1 MEITQVNLGKQLSDD
16 YLKYS
21 MSVIIGRAIPDLRD
35 GLKPVQRRVL
45 TAMKWMNLHPDAKY
59 MKSARVEGE
68 TMGKLHP
75 HSSAYGVLV
84 NMAAWW
90 KNSEPLVDGHGN
102 FGSPTDNA
110 GASRYTEARL
120 TNYAW
125 KYLLEDFSFCQ
136 TKPSYDGSF
145 QEPVVLEAQI
155 PNVLVNGSSGVA
167 VGFSTNIP
175 THNFHNVVLATHKVL
190 EGKEE
195 EARKLL
201 VPHFPTQCYI
211 HKTQGLEDYLNT
223 GKGSITMQARFYYDI
238 EKRGGRKKDRPII
251 SFYNLPFGTDPE
263 SICQQIAKGVEQ
275 GNITNLADVRDE
287 TDREGIRV
295 TVVAKPNTDLEELK
309 NQLFAY
315 TNLMKNFPA
324 QNTVIHNMK
333 PVVLPPVQIIKEWLQ
348 WKDDRL
354 VKKFTVELQQIQD
367 RIHIVTGYLIALEKL
382 DQVVTI
388 VKKSKTRA
396 SAKNELVYEM
406 KFSQTQAEAILNLRL
421 SSLVSLEGDKLS
433 IEFQSLLKEEKSR
446 KLLIESQSK
455 RESFL
460 KKEVQR
466 IIEKNPSSS
475 DSPLIEVKVVTPKTS
490 KKAPQKGVKAVKY
503 IHKEVSSRG
512 VISTVK
518 TPSRKG
524 ISLRKDD
531 KLIAINSE
539 GLLRKLPSNFKGPVF
554 QSGKIL
560 MVGKAS
566 DIEHCH
572 YMVVFS
578 LEDGRT
584 RANVIKG
591 SDLLKSSSA
600 AKQGLPPFKKL
611 IYFGE
616 GNYKNLTQKE
626 VGIRGPRS
634 QGKLV
639 KLR

>member
-1 MEITQVNLGKQLSDD
+1 MEISQVSLGKQLAED
-16 YLKYS
+16 YIKYS

-125 KYLLEDFSFCQ
+125 KYLLEDFSFCE
-136 TKPSYDGSF
+136 TKPNYDSSF
-145 QEPVVLEAQI
+145 EEPIVLEAQI
-155 PNVLVNGSSGVA
+155 PNILVNGSSGVA

-175 THNFHNVVLATHKVL
+175 THNFHNVILATRKVL
-190 EGKEE
+190 EGEEKE
-195 EARKLL
+195 AQKLL

-211 HKTQGLEDYLNT
+211 HKTQGLVDYLNT
-223 GKGSITMQARFYYDI
+223 GKGSITMQARSYYDM
-238 EKRGGRKKDRPII
+238 EKRSGRKKDRPII

-275 GNITNLADVRDE
+275 GNITNLVDVRDE
-287 TDREGIRV
+287 TDREGIKV
-295 TVVAKPNTDLEELK
+295 TVVAKPNTDMEELK

-348 WKDDRL
+348 WKDERL
-354 VKKFTVELQQIQD
+354 VKKFTIELQEIQD
-367 RIHIVTGYLIALEKL
+367 RIHIITGYLIALEKL
-382 DQVVTI
+382 DRVVAI
-388 VKKSKTRA
+388 VKRSETRA
-396 SAKNELVYEM
+396 SAKKELIKEM
-406 KFSQTQAEAILNLRL
+406 KFSEAQAEAILNLRL

-433 IEFQSLLKEEKSR
+433 KEFKLLQKEETLRKS
-446 KLLIESQSK
+446 LIESKGK
-455 RESFL
+455 RDIFL
-460 KKEVQR
+460 KNLIQN
-466 IIEKNPSSS
+466 IIKLNPSSS
-475 DSPLIEVKVVTPKTS
+475 DSPLIEVEVAVPKTPK
-490 KKAPQKGVKAVKY
+490 KVPQTGVKAVKY
-503 IHKEVSSRG
+503 IHKDISSRG

-518 TPSRKG
+518 IPSKKG

-531 KLIAINSE
+531 KLIVINSE
-539 GLLRKLPSNFKGPVF
+539 GLLRKLPSNFKGSSF

-560 MVGKAS
+560 LVGKAS
-566 DIEHCH
+566 DIEHRH
-572 YMVVFS
+572 YMVVFT

-591 SDLLKSSSA
+591 SDLLKSSSVT
-600 AKQGLPPFKKL
+600 KQGLPPFKKIL
-611 IYFGE
+611 YFGE
-616 GNYKNLTQKE
+616 GGYKNLTQE
-626 VGIRGPRS
+626 YVGIRGPRS

-639 KLR
+639 NVK

>member
-1 MEITQVNLGKQLSDD
+1 MEISQVSLGKQLAED
-16 YLKYS
+16 YIKYS

-125 KYLLEDFSFCQ
+125 KYLLEDFSFCE
-136 TKPSYDGSF
+136 TKPNYDSSF
-145 QEPVVLEAQI
+145 EEPVVLEAQI
-155 PNVLVNGSSGVA
+155 PNILVNGSSGVA

-175 THNFHNVVLATHKVL
+175 THNFHNVILATRKVL
-190 EGKEE
+190 EGEEKE
-195 EARKLL
+195 AQKLL

-211 HKTQGLEDYLNT
+211 HKTQGLVDYLNT
-223 GKGSITMQARFYYDI
+223 GKGSITMQARSYYDM
-238 EKRGGRKKDRPII
+238 EKRSGRKKDRPII

-275 GNITNLADVRDE
+275 GNITNLVDVRDE
-287 TDREGIRV
+287 TDREGIKV
-295 TVVAKPNTDLEELK
+295 TVVAKPNTDMEELK

-348 WKDDRL
+348 WKDERL
-354 VKKFTVELQQIQD
+354 VKKFTIELQEIQD
-367 RIHIVTGYLIALEKL
+367 RIHIITGYLIALEKL
-382 DQVVTI
+382 DRVVAI
-388 VKKSKTRA
+388 VKRSETRA
-396 SAKNELVYEM
+396 SAKKELIKEM
-406 KFSQTQAEAILNLRL
+406 KFSEAQAEAILNLRL

-433 IEFQSLLKEEKSR
+433 KEFKLLQKEETLRKS
-446 KLLIESQSK
+446 LIESKGK
-455 RESFL
+455 RDSFL
-460 KKEVQR
+460 KKLIQN
-466 IIEKNPSSS
+466 IIKLNPSSS
-475 DSPLIEVKVVTPKTS
+475 DSPLIEVEVAVPKTPK
-490 KKAPQKGVKAVKY
+490 KVPQTGVKAVKY
-503 IHKEVSSRG
+503 IHKDISSRG

-518 TPSRKG
+518 IPSKKG

-531 KLIAINSE
+531 KLIVINSE
-539 GLLRKLPSNFKGPVF
+539 GLLRKLPSNFKGSSF

-560 MVGKAS
+560 LVGKAS
-566 DIEHCH
+566 DIEHRH
-572 YMVVFS
+572 YMVVFT

-591 SDLLKSSSA
+591 SDLLKSSSVT
-600 AKQGLPPFKKL
+600 KQGLPPFKKIL
-611 IYFGE
+611 YFGE
-616 GNYKNLTQKE
+616 GGYKNLTQE
-626 VGIRGPRS
+626 YVGIRGPRS

-639 KLR
+639 NVK

>member
-1 MEITQVNLGKQLSDD
+1 MEISQVSLGKQLAED
-16 YLKYS
+16 YIKYS

-125 KYLLEDFSFCQ
+125 KYLLEDFSFCE
-136 TKPSYDGSF
+136 TKPNYDSSF
-145 QEPVVLEAQI
+145 EEPIVLEAQI
-155 PNVLVNGSSGVA
+155 PNILVNGSSGVA

-175 THNFHNVVLATHKVL
+175 THNFHNVILATRKVL
-190 EGKEE
+190 EGEEKE
-195 EARKLL
+195 AQKLL

-211 HKTQGLEDYLNT
+211 HKTQGLVDYLNT
-223 GKGSITMQARFYYDI
+223 GKGSITMQARSYYDM
-238 EKRGGRKKDRPII
+238 EKRSGRKKDRPII

-275 GNITNLADVRDE
+275 GNITNLVDVRDE
-287 TDREGIRV
+287 TDREGIKV
-295 TVVAKPNTDLEELK
+295 TVVAKPNTDMEELK

-348 WKDDRL
+348 WKDERL
-354 VKKFTVELQQIQD
+354 VKKFTIELQEIQD
-367 RIHIVTGYLIALEKL
+367 RIHIITGYLIALEKL
-382 DQVVTI
+382 DRVVAI
-388 VKKSKTRA
+388 VKRSETRA
-396 SAKNELVYEM
+396 SAKKELIKEM
-406 KFSQTQAEAILNLRL
+406 KFSEAQAEAILNLRL

-433 IEFQSLLKEEKSR
+433 KEFKLLQKEETLRKS
-446 KLLIESQSK
+446 LIESKGK
-455 RESFL
+455 RDSFL
-460 KKEVQR
+460 KKLIQN
-466 IIEKNPSSS
+466 IIKLNPSSS
-475 DSPLIEVKVVTPKTS
+475 DSPLIEVEVAVPKTPK
-490 KKAPQKGVKAVKY
+490 KVPQTGVKAVKY
-503 IHKEVSSRG
+503 IHKDISSRG

-518 TPSRKG
+518 IPSKKG

-531 KLIAINSE
+531 KLIVINSE
-539 GLLRKLPSNFKGPVF
+539 GLLRKLPSNFKGSSF

-560 MVGKAS
+560 LVGKAS
-566 DIEHCH
+566 DIEHRH
-572 YMVVFS
+572 YMVVFT

-591 SDLLKSSSA
+591 SDLLKSSSVT
-600 AKQGLPPFKKL
+600 KQGLPPFKKIL
-611 IYFGE
+611 YFGE
-616 GNYKNLTQKE
+616 GGYKNLTQE
-626 VGIRGPRS
+626 YVGIRGPRS

-639 KLR
+639 NVK